1 MAGNEL
7 GEPGSN
13 GIPPI
18 ERDELIEYSGRPNYR
33 VRLFYKAKSSLEMAG
48 DGFLRQDNER
58 FYVLLDYPRGYPHY
72 LKSGEIIGIQEE
84 GKMGF
89 EPRRLVI

>member
-1 MAGNEL
+1 MAGND
-7 GEPGSN
+7 PSPDR
-13 GIPPI
+13 IPPI
-18 ERDELIEYSGRPNYR
+18 ERDELIKYSSRPNYR
-33 VRLFYKAKSSLEMAG
+33 VRLFYKAKSSLDMAE
-48 DGFLRQDNER
+48 DGFLRQNRQIDR
-58 FYVLLDYPRGYPHY
+58 FYVSLDWSPDEPRY